1 MTDLVLYLSMAVIG
15 YLVASRLAKHQLNFS
30 WTGKAQTVAIVL
42 LVLTMGMRMGCNEE
56 VIANLNM
63 IGVYALLFTVVN
75 MTFSVIAVFLLRK
88 AMKIDRFGYFV
99 GETIAETVPDEGN
112 SKKESVGGKFS
123 DYKMSL
129 MIVITVSIG
138 LFSGY
143 AFVGKVFDDPQVF
156 IDLAGNG
163 IRVGLSILLF
173 LIGFDMGLEGTFI
186 SDFKG
191 AGLKVMVFPLTVA
204 VATLIGAFAC
214 GFIVPDLSSREALA
228 IGAGFGW
235 YSFAPVVIL
244 ENGFVLASAI
254 SFMHNILRAMTS
266 MLLIP
271 IIAKKVGYLETLG
284 LPASCALDICLP
296 IITKSTRSGIAI
308 YSFISGLTLSILVPI
323 LVPLF
328 IG

>member
-1 MTDLVLYLSMAVIG
+1 MRDLVLYLSMAVIG
-15 YLVASRLAKHQLNFS
+15 YLIASRLAKHQLNFS
-30 WTGKAQTVAIVL
+30 WTGKAQTIAIVL

-56 VIANLNM
+56 VISNLNM
-63 IGVYALLFTVVN
+63 IGVYALCFTVVN
-75 MTFSVIAVFLLRK
+75 MTFSVIAIFLLRK
-88 AMKIDRFGYFV
+88 AMKIDRYGYFA
-99 GETIAETVPDEGN
+99 GETAEAAIEAPTAEAE
-112 SKKESVGGKFS
+112 SKGGKFS

-143 AFVGKVFDDPQVF
+143 AFVDKVFDDPQTF
-156 IDLAGNG
+156 IDMAGNG
-163 IRVGLSILLF
+163 IRVGLSLLLF

-186 SDFKG
+186 RDFKDAG
-191 AGLKVMVFPLTVA
+191 AKVIVFPLTVA
-204 VATLIGAFAC
+204 VGTLAGAFVC
-214 GFIVPDLSSREALA
+214 SFIVPVSIREALA

-244 ENGFVLASAI
+244 ENGFVMASAI
-254 SFMHNILRAMTS
+254 SFMHNILRAMTA
-266 MLLIP
+266 MLFIP
-271 IIAKKVGYLETLG
+271 IVAKKVGYLETLG

-296 IITKSTRSGIAI
+296 IVTKSTRSGIAI

-323 LVPLF
+323 LVPIF

>member
-1 MTDLVLYLSMAVIG
+1 MTDLILYLSMAVVG
-15 YLVASRLAKHQLNFS
+15 YLVASRLSKHQLNFS

-56 VIANLNM
+56 VISNLNM
-63 IGVYALLFTVVN
+63 IGVYALCFTVVN
-75 MTFSVIAVFLLRK
+75 MTFSVIAIFLLRK
-88 AMKIDRFGYFV
+88 AMGIDRYGYFA
-99 GETIAETVPDEGN
+99 GEKITGVAVEAPSGEE
-112 SKKESVGGKFS
+112 KPAGGKFS
-123 DYKMSL
+123 DYKMSI

-143 AFVGKVFDDPQVF
+143 AFVDKIFHDPQTF

-163 IRVGLSILLF
+163 IRVGLSLLLF
-173 LIGFDMGLEGTFI
+173 LIGFDMGREGTFI
-186 SDFKG
+186 RDFKDAG
-191 AGLKVMVFPLTVA
+191 AKVIVFPLAVA
-204 VATLIGAFAC
+204 VGTLAGAFVC
-214 GFIVPDLSSREALA
+214 SFIVPGSIREALA

-244 ENGFVLASAI
+244 ENGFVMASAI
-254 SFMHNILRAMTS
+254 AFMHNIMRAMTS
-266 MLLIP
+266 MLFIP
-271 IIAKKVGYLETLG
+271 IVAKKVGYLETLG